1 MRLCDKSDCLSQVQ
15 FWAPAASG
23 AGVSLIIAYL
33 NGCAVPRLLNYRNL
47 ITKWV
52 GTILGVSSNL
62 ALGPEAP
69 MVHLGASVAHCYTH
83 AACGGYTTH
92 PIYFICNLSCKDP
105 SVIQSII

>member
-1 MRLCDKSDCLSQVQ
+1 MLQVQ
-15 FWAPAASG
+15 FWAPASSG

-83 AACGGYTTH
+83 AACGGQ
-92 PIYFICNLSCKDP
+92 FSCLHG
-105 SVIQSII
+105 SHVLVCSLHGTRIGRN

>member
-1 MRLCDKSDCLSQVQ
+1 MLLTDIMIRISVQVQ
-15 FWAPAASG
+15 FWAPASAG

-33 NGCAVPRLLNYRNL
+33 NGCAVPRLLNYKNL

-69 MVHLGASVAHCYTH
+69 MVHLGASVAHVYTH
-83 AACGGYTTH
+83 GACCEH
-92 PIYFICNLSCKDP
+92 F
-105 SVIQSII
+105 